1 MGYPIFG
8 LAYLS
13 NTTGFNG
20 QHLSCHCGAK
30 HSPTDYTQTVVVTAD
45 IGGAAW
51 TPDEG
56 TTWYQLAGIKG
67 YWAVAFANPQNG
79 WMVGTNGTILKVSF
93 P

>member
-1 MGYPIFG
+1 VAYAIFCVS
-8 LAYLS
+8 YLS
-13 NTTGFNG
+13 NTTGVGGG
-20 QHLSCHCGAK
+20 QHDGRRQAK
-30 HSPTDYTQTVVVTAD
+30 RGPTDYTRYAVITAD

-56 TTWYQLAGIKG
+56 TTWYALSGVTG
-67 YWAVAFANPQNG
+67 YWAVAFADPQNG

>member
-1 MGYPIFG
+1 MHNGTR
-8 LAYLS
+8 LS
-13 NTTGFNG
+13 A
-20 QHLSCHCGAK
+20 SCTCGRRKA
-30 HSPTDYTQTVVVTAD
+30 SPTDYTRYVVVTAD

-56 TTWYQLAGIKG
+56 TTWNPLSGVTG

-79 WMVGTNGTILKVSF
+79 WMVGVNGTILKVSF